1 MPEVSEMAETEAG
14 RYFDFVVVGA
24 GMIGSSAAKYL
35 SEKSRER
42 NTNIKVA
49 VIGVDSAGWRGEQ
62 VETQRLDKNVSR

>member
-1 MPEVSEMAETEAG
+1 MAEAG
-14 RYFDFVVVGA
+14 TGTGQYFEFVVVGA

-49 VIGVDSAGWRGEQ
+49 VIGVDSAGVREEE
-62 VETQRLDKNVSR
+62 VETHRLDKNVSR